1 MKHGQ
6 RVLDYANKLL
16 IERDLEPE
24 EARLVIQIICR
35 LLKEN
40 LDSYLE
46 YIIVKTDIL
55 GNLFPLLG
63 G

>member
-16 IERDLEPE
+16 IERDLEHE

>member
-55 GNLFPLLG
+55 CNLFPLLG

>member
-1 MKHGQ
+1 M
-6 RVLDYANKLL
+6 DYANKLL